1 MFECIN
7 VGSIAKRSKAP
18 EFEKSSHNDDTEIAE
33 IEKINERSKEI
44 ANLSKATPSLI
55 PQIVKPVQKIIPQF
69 MKPNTAD
76 IAKQDS
82 ESIKPVIRSIKPKT
96 ELEKKAA
103 DAMDEHPSKKIDL
116 FKAIFD
122 SDSESDDD
130 TNANSDTLAESTKE
144 FIASLGKPMVA
155 SATPTLRAHLPD
167 NPFAP
172 KSAKE
177 LNILRNTSPPRGIF
191 RSLIDTNDL
200 MAKARAAE
208 AEQKERQIRQN
219 EVSTIED
226 DAYGPSL
233 PPPNKPNVNS
243 KGDDRHATASTS
255 YTQRLDSQIHFDDEW
270 VERSRPSERSS
281 KKSKKE
287 KKEHKH
293 KKAKH
298 KDKREKHK
306 KKKRHS

>member
-1 MFECIN
+1 M
-7 VGSIAKRSKAP
+7 P
-18 EFEKSSHNDDTEIAE
+18 EFEKSEHNDDTEDAE
-33 IEKINERSKEI
+33 IAKINERAKEI
-44 ANLSKATPSLI
+44 ANSSKAKPSHI
-55 PQIVKPVQKIIPQF
+55 PQIAKAAQIIIPQF
-69 MKPNTAD
+69 MQPNTTD

-82 ESIKPVIRSIKPKT
+82 ESTKPVIRSIKPKT
-96 ELEKKAA
+96 DLEKKAV
-103 DAMDEHPSKKIDL
+103 DAIDEHPSKKIDL
-116 FKAIFD
+116 FRAIFD
-122 SDSESDDD
+122 SDSESDEDD
-130 TNANSDTLAESTKE
+130 NNTNTDALAESTKE
-144 FIASLGKPMVA
+144 FIASLGKPLVA

-200 MAKARAAE
+200 MAKARAAD
-208 AEQKERQIRQN
+208 AEQKEKEIMQHKVI
-219 EVSTIED
+219 SIED

-233 PPPNKPNVNS
+233 PPPNITDVKNKS
-243 KGDDRHATASTS
+243 TDRHAAVSTS
-255 YTQRLDSQIHFDDEW
+255 TQILDSYIHFDDEW
-270 VERSRPSERSS
+270 VEKSRPSERPS

-287 KKEHKH
+287 KKDKKEHKH

-298 KDKREKHK
+298 KDKKEKHK